1 MKQPLSF
8 KSIKNFLKQMKET
21 KEYIGEYLDLYQVH
35 SATFDSGIL
44 TNKDVHEAMH
54 KFRMENNGCALGLSV
69 SGTVQDDIIR
79 EAMKISVGNVKLFDS
94 VQCTFNILE
103 QKPSQALLE
112 AYESG
117 MDIIIKEGMAN
128 GRVFSCSGI
137 QTHATS
143 SSSIDQ
149 LALGCI
155 INQPFQPRVL
165 SGAVTSEQL
174 VSNFKAFDVQKD
186 TEELSII
193 MKDCIMDS
201 KTYWKDRSN
210 LVWN

>member
-1 MKQPLSF
+1 
-8 KSIKNFLKQMKET
+8 MKET
-21 KEYIGEYLDLYQVH
+21 EEHIGEYLDLYQVH

-54 KFRMENNGCALGLSV
+54 KFRIENNGCALGLSV

-79 EAMKISVGNVKLFDS
+79 EAMKISVGNGDVKLFDS
-94 VQCTFNILE
+94 VQCTFNVLE

-137 QTHATS
+137 QKHTT

-155 INQPFQPRVL
+155 INQSFQPRVL
-165 SGAVTSEQL
+165 SGAVTSGQL
-174 VSNFKAFDVQKD
+174 VSNFKALDLQKD

-210 LVWN
+210 LSWN